1 MLQKLLTIRISRLP
15 KSYSHLLEQSLRESA
30 RIMDG
35 IIARIKGDNV
45 VRVGFRKKTK
55 RR

>member
-1 MLQKLLTIRISRLP
+1 MLQI
-15 KSYSHLLEQSLRESA
+15 KSYSHLLEQSFRESA